1 MIVQLIRRRIDSSIL
16 YSVSS
21 GDVFSLVAGPCDGW
35 SHWFTYRY
43 IIGSCEKKKQ
53 ETVASIQCDS
63 APLFVDVDIGILPP
77 FAVSLI

>member
-1 MIVQLIRRRIDSSIL
+1 MCSRWLLVHVTAGVTGSHIGI
-16 YSVSS
+16 
-21 GDVFSLVAGPCDGW
+21 SLVAA
-35 SHWFTYRY
+35 
-43 IIGSCEKKKQ
+43 KKKQ